1 MDTKPPPAWQNQLEL
16 KLLFP
21 VPETCSHVGA
31 LLLAAGGRLLICN
44 VMRVHDFP
52 VPLTH
57 SYPCPGPEPRSW
69 LFGTSP
75 WQHSWTLICFISL
88 VMIHG

>member
-1 MDTKPPPAWQNQLEL
+1 MDTKPPPARQNQLEL
-16 KLLFP
+16 RLLFP
-21 VPETCSHVGA
+21 VPETSSHVGA
-31 LLLAAGGRLLICN
+31 LLLAVGGRLLICI
-44 VMRVHDFP
+44 VIWVHDFP

-57 SYPCPGPEPRSW
+57 SHPCPGPGPCSW

-75 WQHSWTLICFISL
+75 WQHSWTLIGFISL